1 MTGRPTM
8 IFHAAYRLDPQ
19 AKSASGIRPQRMLR
33 AFTDLGYEVLEVSGT
48 HAERRDR
55 IRDLTER
62 IAEGLRVDFV
72 YSEASTQPT
81 GLGEPVTRATSLRRD
96 LSFLIGCQRA
106 GIPVGV
112 FYRDI
117 YWRFP
122 IYAQLIGR
130 FRAAIMRQ
138 FYRADLRRYRRG
150 GLTVFLPSER
160 MGEWVPI
167 VPADRFVPLPP
178 GAEIRDAKPSTPT
191 ATDAGAAPDDAAP
204 LEVLYVGGLGKNYQ
218 LHETARAF
226 TRVEHARLT
235 ICTREADW
243 AAAAA
248 EYGEFVGD
256 RVRVVHRSGEE
267 LRELYAAAD
276 VCVLAVKPIVYWD
289 FASPMKLY
297 EYLGYGKPV
306 LASEGT
312 LAGRVVESEGIGWT
326 VPYREDALRAVLE
339 RLSADRGE
347 VERCAVRAREVR
359 AEHSWEARARQAA
372 VALTGSDPLA
382 TSGER
387 EAS

>member
-1 MTGRPTM
+1 MSPQPEM
-8 IFHAAYRLDPQ
+8 IFHAPYRLNPE
-19 AKSASGIRPQRMLR
+19 ATSASGLRPVRMLR
-33 AFTDLGYEVLEVSGT
+33 AFTELGYRVHQVVGT
-48 HAERRDR
+48 SSERAREIRR
-55 IRDLTER
+55 IRGA
-62 IAEGLRVDFV
+62 IARGEIRPEFV
-72 YSEASTQPT
+72 YSESSTMPAFMT
-81 GLGEPVTRATSLRRD
+81 DPDHLPRHPFVDAAFFRFCERRGIRVGL
-96 LSFLIGCQRA
+96 
-106 GIPVGV
+106 

-122 IYAQLIGR
+122 IYRESVRAPIAQAMRLLYR
-130 FRAAIMRQ
+130 FELAA
-138 FYRADLRRYRRG
+138 YRVAGLR
-150 GLTVFLPSER
+150 LFLPSLEMGRWIPILPRTR
-160 MGEWVPI
+160 MR
-167 VPADRFVPLPP
+167 ALPP
-178 GAEIRDAKPSTPT
+178 GGEIRDAATT
-191 ATDAGAAPDDAAP
+191 ATADR
-204 LEVLYVGGLGKNYQ
+204 LRLLYVGGLGSNYQ
-218 LHETARAF
+218 LHETVRAVSEVPD
-226 TRVEHARLT
+226 VELT
-235 ICTREADW
+235 ICTRPAEW
-243 AAAAA
+243 EQRSA

-372 VALTGSDPLA
+372 VALTGSD
-382 TSGER
+382 
-387 EAS
+387 ASDR